1 VLERAVVIVVALAAA
16 AFLATGFTAARAE
29 DALVELQFR
38 APDVARAETLAE
50 RAGRA
55 TAGERRVLLLANLR
69 LRSGDAAGASALLQ
83 QAVRREPANAE
94 AWLGLSRAAR
104 ATDPELARRA
114 AQRLRAL
121 VPPVPPP

>member
-1 VLERAVVIVVALAAA
+1 MLERAVVIVVALAAA

-94 AWLGLSRAAR
+94 AWLALSRAAH
-104 ATDPELARRA
+104 DPELARRA
-114 AQRLRAL
+114 AQRLREL
-121 VPPVPPP
+121 VPPVPAP

>member
-1 VLERAVVIVVALAAA
+1 MVGVVAVAAA
-16 AFLATGFTAARAE
+16 AFLAAGFTAARAE
-29 DALVELQFR
+29 DELAQLQFEA
-38 APDVARAETLAE
+38 APDVARAETLAQ

-55 TAGERRVLLLANLR
+55 TAGERRVLLLAQAR
-69 LRSGDAAGASALLQ
+69 LRSGDAAGAVALLRG
-83 QAVRREPANAE
+83 AVRREPANAE